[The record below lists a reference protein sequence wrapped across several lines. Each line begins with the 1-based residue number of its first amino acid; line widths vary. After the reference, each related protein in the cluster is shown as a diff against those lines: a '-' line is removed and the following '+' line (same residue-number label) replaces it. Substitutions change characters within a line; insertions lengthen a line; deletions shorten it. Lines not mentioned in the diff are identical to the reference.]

1 VQQILSF
8 CDFWRATITS
18 PMAVADKAQQIASN
32 SPVLRIEVRE
42 NSGPEN
48 KGISDD
54 EGSDQKTIYS

>member
-1 VQQILSF
+1 
-8 CDFWRATITS
+8 
-18 PMAVADKAQQIASN
+18 MAVADKAQQIASN